1 MKIITQEHLASN
13 LIKNMLDQLYLEYE
27 MSGLAFD
34 HENGSS
40 FDEYVWNR
48 LQDLGQATYEAIG
61 EMYGDLD
68 SAINEVME

>member
-13 LIKNMLDQLYLEYE
+13 LVKRILAELWQKYE
-27 MSGLAFD
+27 MSGLAHD

-40 FDEYVWNR
+40 FDDFVWNR

-68 SAINEVME
+68 GAVNEMME